1 VRFTEPV
8 KPRLRAVGVSPRP
21 TSAVTDEATLR
32 ALYADHAG
40 AVRGFATRLTG
51 DAALAEDVVQETLL
65 RAWRRP
71 DALEADRGPVRPW
84 LFTIARHVVIDLAR
98 ARSARPQEV
107 GADALR
113 GLPAIDEIDRA
124 VESWAVADALAG
136 LSAPHRAVLLET
148 YYRGSSV
155 AQAAARLGIPPGT
168 VKSRAYYALRE
179 LRLLLQE
186 KGVTR

>member
-1 VRFTEPV
+1 M
-8 KPRLRAVGVSPRP
+8 
-21 TSAVTDEATLR
+21 TDEETLR

-51 DAALAEDVVQETLL
+51 DASFADDVVQETLL
-65 RAWRRP
+65 RAWKRP
-71 DALEADRGPVRPW
+71 DALEADRGPLRPW
-84 LFTIARHVVIDLAR
+84 LFTIARHVIIDFAR

-107 GADALR
+107 GAEALHTV
-113 GLPAIDEIDRA
+113 PAVDEIDRA
-124 VESWAVADALAG
+124 VESWAVADALAA
-136 LSAPHRAVLLET
+136 LSPAHRAVLLET

-186 KGVTR
+186 KGVTQ